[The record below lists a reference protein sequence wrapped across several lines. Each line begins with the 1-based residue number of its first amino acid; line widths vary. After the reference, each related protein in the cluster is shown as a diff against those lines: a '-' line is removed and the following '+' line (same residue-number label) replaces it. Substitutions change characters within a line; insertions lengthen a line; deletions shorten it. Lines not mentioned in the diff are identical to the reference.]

1 MGSTA
6 LRLVC
11 FDLGGVVLRICRNWR
26 EGCAAAGLDERDPA
40 AWRQSGPARQALLID
55 HQTGR
60 IDGPTFAA
68 MVSELTGGLYSPA
81 EILGIHHAWLLGQHR
96 GMGAIMERVH
106 RGGLDT
112 AALSNTNHEH
122 WVRMGEFPA
131 VMRIRH
137 LFASH
142 RLGLHK
148 PDPSFYHRL
157 ERQLG
162 YAGSEILFFDD
173 TQENVA
179 AAQRLGWR
187 AELID
192 PAASPAAQ
200 IAAVLGANGV
210 GD

>member
-1 MGSTA
+1 MRTQA

-26 EGCAAAGLDERDPA
+26 EGCAAAGLDDRDPA
-40 AWRQSGPARQALLID
+40 AWRQSRPARQALILD
-55 HQTGR
+55 YQTGR

-68 MVSELTGGLYSPA
+68 MVSELTGGLYSPV
-81 EILGIHHAWLLGQHR
+81 EILGVHHAWLLGQYR
-96 GMGAIMERVH
+96 GMRAIVERVH

-131 VMRIRH
+131 VMGIRH

-142 RLGLHK
+142 QLGVHK
-148 PDPSFYHRL
+148 PDPSIYRRL

-162 YAGSEILFFDD
+162 YAGREILFFDD
-173 TQENVA
+173 TEENVA

-187 AELID
+187 AEVIA

-200 IAAVLGANGV
+200 IAAVLGANGAGV
-210 GD
+210 

>member
-1 MGSTA
+1 MRTQS

-40 AWRQSGPARQALLID
+40 AWRQSRPARQALIID

-68 MVSELTGGLYSPA
+68 MVSELAGGLYSPA
-81 EILGIHHAWLLGQHR
+81 EILGVHHAWLLGQHR
-96 GMGAIMERVH
+96 GMGAIVERVH
-106 RGGLDT
+106 RGGMDT

-142 RLGLHK
+142 RLGLYK
-148 PDPSFYHRL
+148 PDPSIYRRL

-162 YAGSEILFFDD
+162 YAGREILFFDD
-173 TQENVA
+173 TEENVA
-179 AAQRLGWR
+179 AARDLGWR
-187 AELID
+187 AEIVD
-192 PAASPAAQ
+192 PATSPAQQ
-200 IAAVLGANGV
+200 IGEVLAANGV
-210 GD
+210 SA